1 MSWLRPFAFAGA
13 LVAAALVG
21 HAIPRAAPPPR
32 IAAPIC
38 APQPAVIDEV
48 ALRAAIRAEL
58 GNLPRATTNAATAA
72 PVAAPTAPP
81 RAALP
86 DAAAASALADA
97 QQLLDGALT
106 RGRWGSDDASAFR
119 RLLARVDSDG
129 RTQLLSELAPAIN
142 DGRLELTTPGMPF

>member
-13 LVAAALVG
+13 LVAAALIG

-38 APQPAVIDEV
+38 ARQPAVIDEA

-58 GNLPRATTNAATAA
+58 GNLPRVTTNAATAA

-81 RAALP
+81 PAALP

-97 QQLLDGALT
+97 QQLLDGALS

-119 RLLARVDSDG
+119 RLLARVDGDG

-142 DGRLELTTPGMPF
+142 DGRLELTAPGMPF